1 MLLTD
6 NPFVTRDLS
15 TCSSTISPVSDPVR
29 IGILGDFNPE
39 FRSHH
44 ATNDALQHAARKLG
58 MKVESEWLPTS
69 SLTGPGA
76 EKKLES
82 YDGLWASPGS
92 PYKSFDGML
101 KGIEFAR
108 RRDWPFLG
116 TCGGFQYAFIEFAR
130 DVLNIKDADSAEN
143 NSGSKNIIIYP
154 VVCAVPD
161 RKGTAPKLS
170 GTVPEI
176 KLRPG
181 SYLQSF
187 YGKDKEIVTE
197 EFFCN
202 FEINP
207 DFEWTTMEAGFPVVA
222 RGPQGEIRAIESP
235 THRFYIATLFQPQ
248 LSSTEKNPH
257 PLVLAFVQAAA
268 DWGKKK
274 LDDSV
279 LE

>member
-1 MLLTD
+1 
-6 NPFVTRDLS
+6 
-15 TCSSTISPVSDPVR
+15 VSDAVR
-29 IGILGDFNPE
+29 IAILGDFNKE

-44 ATNDALQHAARKLG
+44 ATNDALQHAARKLK
-58 MKVESEWLPTS
+58 MQVESEWIPTPS
-69 SLTGPGA
+69 VTDAGA

-82 YDGLWASPGS
+82 FDGIWASPGS

-130 DVLNIKDADSAEN
+130 NVLNIKDADSAEN
-143 NSGSKNIIIYP
+143 NSDSKNIIINP
-154 VVCAVPD
+154 VACAVPN
-161 RKGTAPKLS
+161 RKGDAPKLS
-170 GTVPEI
+170 GAVPEI
-176 KLRPG
+176 RLRPG

-187 YGKDKEIVTE
+187 YGKGEEVVTE

-207 DFEWTTMEAGFPVVA
+207 DFEWTAMEAGFPVVA

-235 THRFYIATLFQPQ
+235 THRFYLATLFQPQ
-248 LSSTEKNPH
+248 LASTEKKPH
-257 PLVLAFVQAAA
+257 PIVLAFVQAAA

>member
-1 MLLTD
+1 
-6 NPFVTRDLS
+6 
-15 TCSSTISPVSDPVR
+15 VSDAVR
-29 IGILGDFNPE
+29 IGILGDFNAD

-58 MKVESEWLPTS
+58 TDIKSEWLATS
-69 SLTGPGA
+69 SLTKSDA
-76 EKKLES
+76 EKKLEGF
-82 YDGLWASPGS
+82 DGFWAAPGS

-130 DVLNIKDADSAEN
+130 NVLNIADADSAEN

-154 VVCAVPD
+154 VACPVPD
-161 RKGTAPKLS
+161 RKPGSHKLS
-170 GTVPEI
+170 GAVPNI
-176 KLRPG
+176 RLRPG

-187 YGKDKEIVTE
+187 YGKDKETVTE
-197 EFFCN
+197 EFIGN

-235 THRFYIATLFQPQ
+235 THRFFVATLFQPQ
-248 LSSTEKNPH
+248 LSSTEKDPH
-257 PLVLAFVQAAA
+257 PVVLAFVQAAA
-268 DWGKKK
+268 DWGRKK